1 MNREKFENLPFRE
14 AIRPKRSWRH
24 RRWSTTPHGIVTD
37 YLYKNLGKDAETIA
51 TQFKKRH
58 PTLIHIL
65 VKQIYN
71 TSDDYRF
78 RFKLVDNKLEETLKW
93 IRKPNLTFTSRDYE
107 VTYFNEVG
115 QEVIEHPFRKLWH
128 LKKVS
133 GYKKNTVFYTLEEL
147 TPKVISGF
155 SKTFSSRRELEFVK
169 LRRKQ
174 EQFCK
179 TMIRKDKAERKL
191 KEIEGAINALTVH
204 NQLKILKDEKTS
216 SHSKTSNFS
225 KSIGV

>member
-14 AIRPKRSWRH
+14 AIRPKRSWKN

-37 YLYKNLGKDAETIA
+37 YLYKNLGKDAETIS

-58 PTLIHIL
+58 PTLIHLL

-71 TSDDYRF
+71 TSFGYEFRF
-78 RFKLVDNKLEETLKW
+78 RLVDGKLEETLKW
-93 IRKPNLTFTSRDYE
+93 IRKPNLTFTSLDYE
-107 VTYFNEVG
+107 VIYFNETG
-115 QEVIEHPFRKLWH
+115 QEVVEHPWKRLWH

-133 GYKKNTVFYTLEEL
+133 GYKKNTVFYTLEEV

-174 EQFCK
+174 EQFYR
-179 TMIRKDKAERKL
+179 TISRKNKAEKRL
-191 KEIEGAINALTVH
+191 KEIEGAINALTLH
-204 NQLKILKDEKTS
+204 NQLKNLKDEKAS
-216 SHSKTSNFS
+216 SYSKTSNFP